1 MTQNAIVYARVSTTR
16 QADHDLSIPDQ
27 IAHAERYCAERGFDI
42 VAKFVDSGASA
53 RDDNRPEFQ
62 RMVGD
67 VKSGVVKADILLVHS
82 FSRFFRESYG
92 SAFYNRLFA
101 KHGVQ
106 VISMTQDTGEG
117 AQGELMRQVL
127 SSFDEYNSA
136 ETAKHVTRS
145 MLENAKRGFWNGSRP
160 PFGFRTYVAERAGA
174 KEKKKLEIDP
184 GQAEIVKLIFQLYV
198 YGDGKS
204 GPLGIK
210 NTVSYLSAQG
220 LTMGNGMSFRLQT
233 VQLILRRTA
242 YIGLHY
248 FNRRDS
254 RTKNPR
260 PREEWIALEVPRIVE
275 DDLFYAAQ
283 AQLEARNPKI
293 TPPGISNSIILL
305 TGIARCEH
313 CGSGMKIRTGKG
325 GQYRYYACSRHA
337 DMGKTACP
345 GTTIPVAKLDEIVTD
360 SLCDKILQPDR
371 IKEMIGTLTA
381 RNSRRREKLQLEQR
395 ELNRKRR
402 EVQGKISNMVDAMEQ
417 GALGPVRALQER
429 FAKRQN
435 EYDGLTRLISRKER
449 EIDLP
454 TSEVTPKRIKVF
466 TEALRAHLRD
476 VEHPQFRRA
485 YMRLLLD
492 KVVVGKGSI
501 RISGPKA
508 ALAQQLQT
516 DKPVPLSMVP
526 TLMDGWCTRQE
537 SNL

>member
-1 MTQNAIVYARVSTTR
+1 
-16 QADHDLSIPDQ
+16 
-27 IAHAERYCAERGFDI
+27 
-42 VAKFVDSGASA
+42 
-53 RDDNRPEFQ
+53 
-62 RMVGD
+62 
-67 VKSGVVKADILLVHS
+67 
-82 FSRFFRESYG
+82 
-92 SAFYNRLFA
+92 
-101 KHGVQ
+101 
-106 VISMTQDTGEG
+106 
-117 AQGELMRQVL
+117 
-127 SSFDEYNSA
+127 
-136 ETAKHVTRS
+136 

-325 GQYRYYACSRHA
+325 GKYRYYACSRHA

-526 TLMDGWCTRQE
+526 TLMDGWCTAE
-537 SNL
+537 GEDEYWIVWI